1 MENRFCQSCAMPLG
15 ETDELLGT
23 EKDGTKNPEYCMYCY
38 ANGAFTSDCTM
49 DEMISFCVKPMVDN
63 CPGMTEAQ
71 AEETLKEVI
80 PKLNRWQKA

>member
-1 MENRFCQSCAMPLG
+1 MENRICQSCAMPLG

-38 ANGAFTSDCTM
+38 TDGAFTSDCTM
-49 DEMISFCVKPMVDN
+49 EEMIGFCVKPMVDN

-71 AEETLKEVI
+71 AEATMKEVL
-80 PKLNRWQKA
+80 PQLKRWQKV